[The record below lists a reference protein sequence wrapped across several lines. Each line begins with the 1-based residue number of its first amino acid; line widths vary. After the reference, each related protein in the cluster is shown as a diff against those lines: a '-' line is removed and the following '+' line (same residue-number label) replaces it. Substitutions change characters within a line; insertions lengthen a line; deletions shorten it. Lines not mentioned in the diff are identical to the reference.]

1 MSAEAQAP
9 SPREA
14 GGGLGWGVALA
25 AALLLA
31 LAGAWNHDLWVYDEP
46 REAEL
51 ARAMWR
57 SGNWLYTVL
66 NEQPFLEKPP
76 LFTWTV
82 ASAFAVVG
90 HPSIVAARV
99 VAALWSFATL
109 TLVAWFASRIVSGR
123 AALTAALLLAT
134 TNRFHTCSQT
144 ILLDNALCAFTTGGL
159 VFGWVALAE
168 RRAIFALLAAL
179 CVGGAFMVKG
189 VVGVGIVGLV
199 LALETIAVRAPSPRE
214 AGGGLGWGAAF
225 AVFAL
230 LPAVAYGLVLRSR
243 SGDLFHELYWNNQF
257 GRFFHGY
264 GSKPTSWHFYFRTW
278 WENFVPWTPLAFV
291 ALVKPP
297 RHKATRF
304 LLLWAMAPMV
314 ALSFSQARAR
324 YYMVPLVPA
333 YALLMTLVWEEVSL
347 TPLLVKCLRGLWVVA
362 ALSVAVTGGVILA
375 WGGLDVLV
383 VVALLLALGSLAF
396 LRDGRKETLALGLLL
411 VASGG
416 WILRSTAYVTAW
428 RERAE
433 GLSYHEVSRQVWQQ
447 VGSRRLVLFHAN
459 DSYSGTFAFMRDTS
473 VLGFDEVADP
483 HGEKLVATVT
493 SRDAV
498 LAPVGRDGKGA
509 LDLLPPER
517 RREFEV
523 EWASGHEGGEKTA
536 FALYRRTGGPP

>member
-1 MSAEAQAP
+1 MLRA
-9 SPREA
+9 
-14 GGGLGWGVALA
+14 VALA

-57 SGNWLYTVL
+57 SGNWLFTVL

-82 ASAFAVVG
+82 ASSFAVVG

-109 TLVAWFASRIVSGR
+109 GIVAWFARRIGSGR

-159 VFGWVALAE
+159 VFGSVALTE
-168 RRAIFALLAAL
+168 RRAAFALLAAL

-189 VVGVGIVGLV
+189 VVGVGIAGLV
-199 LALETIAVRAPSPRE
+199 LALETIAVAPSPRE

-225 AVFAL
+225 AVFAVV
-230 LPAVAYGLVLRSR
+230 PAIVYGWLLRSR
-243 SGDLFHELYWNNQF
+243 GDDLFHELYWNNQL

-291 ALVKPP
+291 ALVRPP
-297 RHKATRF
+297 RNKATRF

-324 YYMVPLVPA
+324 YYIVPLVPA

-347 TPLLVKCLRGLWVVA
+347 TPFLVKCLRALWVVA
-362 ALSVAVTGGVILA
+362 ALGVAVSGAVILA
-375 WGGLDVLV
+375 WGGLDALV

-396 LRDGRKETLALGLLL
+396 LRHTDKETLALGLLL
-411 VASGG
+411 VVSGG
-416 WILRSTAYVTAW
+416 WILRSSAYVTGW
-428 RERAE
+428 RERTE
-433 GLSYHEVSRQVWQQ
+433 GLSYSEVSRQVWAQ

-459 DSYSGTFAFMRDTS
+459 DSYSGTFAFTRDAS
-473 VLGFDEVADP
+473 VLGFDEVGDP
-483 HGEKLVATVT
+483 HGDKLVATVT

-498 LAPVGRDGKGA
+498 LAPVGKDGLGA

-517 RREFEV
+517 RREFEL
-523 EWASGHEGGEKTA
+523 EWSSAREGGEKTA